1 MAAPSYI
8 AKSAFASGT
17 AALSVGAVAGV
28 LADDLILLFIE
39 SENQAVPSTPTG
51 GAGGTWVQVT
61 GSPQST
67 GTAAAAGA
75 VRLTVYYQIATGA
88 DATTTVADTGDH
100 TCAIKICIRGAD
112 TTTPF
117 DATSGNVQA
126 SAATTLNM
134 PTVTTSVADC
144 LIVYGIALD
153 IDGASTARIGTL
165 TNANLT
171 SLTERHDQT
180 VATAD
185 GGGLGVITGVKATA
199 GVVGT
204 TTVAVTST
212 IATYLTM
219 AIRPVVLAERTGSM
233 AVTETGVDTAT
244 GSGDVLIDGA
254 LSVSEAGTDSL
265 TASGTVRDPAVT
277 GSMSVSEVGVDTA
290 TGTGDVFVRG
300 SLSASEAGQDTAV
313 GSGDVYISGA
323 LTATEGGTD
332 SFNANGFGIVQ
343 TIGSMSVT
351 ESGIDTLTATGDVYV
366 QGVLSATESSD
377 TASGSGSVN
386 VRGSLTAS
394 ESGADTFSGSGEL
407 GLPTTTGVMSALEG
421 ADATDT
427 YAGDDYVSSGYY
439 QTGWYGKV
447 LVQGVMSVTEEQD
460 SFTATNIVPPERP
473 RVVSSGQ
480 AQADWEARQKW
491 RKQAEAMLT
500 ESVQE
505 PVQETV
511 SEKTQEADPSIGI
524 DSILPRL
531 YEPVES
537 LAELVA
543 DARLLQLD
551 EARALE
557 SAMAVKDVL
566 AIAELAYLAE
576 VAVQQEKDAIAAFL
590 MFMD

>member
-1 MAAPSYI
+1 MAAPTYVN
-8 AKSAFASGT
+8 KSAFASGT
-17 AALSVGAVAGV
+17 GALTVGAVASV
-28 LADDLILLFIE
+28 VVDDLLLLFVE
-39 SENQAVPSTPTG
+39 SANQTIATPSGWTEAPS
-51 GAGGTWVQVT
+51 
-61 GSPQST
+61 SPQFT
-67 GTAAAAGA
+67 GTAAAAGG
-75 VRLTVYYQIATGA
+75 VRLGVFYKWATGA
-88 DATTTVADTGDH
+88 DTTQSVADTGDH
-100 TCAIKICIRGAD
+100 TTAIKMAFRGVD
-112 TTTPF
+112 KTTPF
-117 DATSGNVQA
+117 NTNAGSTQT
-126 SAATTLNM
+126 ATTAM
-134 PTVTTSVADC
+134 SFPGVTTTVADC
-144 LIVYGIALD
+144 LIVHGCAQD
-153 IDGASTARIGTL
+153 TDAASTATSGTP

-180 VATAD
+180 VASGV
-185 GGGLGVITGVKATA
+185 GGGLVVLTGIKATA
-199 GVVGT
+199 GATGNT
-204 TTVAVTST
+204 TST
-212 IATYLTM
+212 GSTSVTHAYVTLALT
-219 AIRPVVLAERTGSM
+219 PVTLAVRTGSM
-233 AVTETGVDTAT
+233 AATETGTETASGT
-244 GSGDVLIDGA
+244 GDVLIDGA
-254 LSVSEAGTDSL
+254 LSVSETGDDTL

-290 TGTGDVFVRG
+290 TGSGDVFVRG

-332 SFNANGFGIVQ
+332 SFNGNGFGIVQ
-343 TIGSMSVT
+343 TLGSMSVT
-351 ESGIDTLTATGDVYV
+351 ESGSDTLSGAGDVYV
-366 QGVLSATESSD
+366 QGALSATESID

-386 VRGSLTAS
+386 VRGSLTVS
-394 ESGADTFSGSGEL
+394 EVGADTFSGSGNL

-447 LVQGVMSVTEEQD
+447 LVQGAMSVTEGQD
-460 SFTATNIVPPERP
+460 SFTATNIVPPERL
-473 RVVSSGQ
+473 RVVSGGQ

-500 ESVQE
+500 ESVNK
-505 PVQETV
+505 PVQEV
-511 SEKTQEADPSIGI
+511 VQEAIEI
-524 DSILPRL
+524 DAILPRL

-557 SAMAVKDVL
+557 SAMAVRDVL

-576 VAVQQEKDAIAAFL
+576 VAVQQEKDAIAAFI
-590 MFMD
+590 MFME

>member
-1 MAAPSYI
+1 MAAPEYI

-17 AALSVGAVAGV
+17 AALAAVGAVAGV
-28 LADDLILLFIE
+28 VAGDLILLFVE

-51 GAGGTWVQVT
+51 GAGGTWVEVT
-61 GSPQST
+61 GSPQGT
-67 GTAAAAGA
+67 GSAGA
-75 VRLTVYYQIATGA
+75 VGATRLTVYYQIATGA
-88 DATTTVADTGDH
+88 DATTSVADTGDH
-100 TCAIKICIRGAD
+100 NCAIKVCIRGAD

-117 DATSGNVQA
+117 DATSGGVQA

-134 PTVTTSVADC
+134 PDVTTSVADC

-153 IDGASTARIGTL
+153 IDGASTARMDTL

-185 GGGLGVITGVKATA
+185 GGGIGVITGVKATA
-199 GVVGT
+199 GAVGT

-219 AIRPVVLAERTGSM
+219 AIKPLAERTGSM
-233 AVTETGVDTAT
+233 SVTETGTETAT

-254 LSVSEAGTDSL
+254 LSVSETGTDSL
-265 TASGTVRDPAVT
+265 TASGTVADPAIT

-290 TGTGDVFVRG
+290 TGSGDVFVRG

-332 SFNANGFGIVQ
+332 SFNGNGFGIVQ
-343 TIGSMSVT
+343 TLGSMSVT
-351 ESGIDTLTATGDVYV
+351 ESGIDTLSGAGDVYV
-366 QGVLSATESSD
+366 QGVLGATEVID
-377 TASGSGSVN
+377 TAIGSGSVN
-386 VRGSLTAS
+386 VRGSLTVS
-394 ESGADTFSGSGEL
+394 EVGADTFSGSGNL

-421 ADATDT
+421 ADTL
-427 YAGDDYVSSGYY
+427 SGSG
-439 QTGWYGKV
+439 TV
-447 LVQGVMSVTEEQD
+447 LVQGVMSVTDGQD
-460 SFTATNIVPPERP
+460 SFTATNVVPAERP
-473 RVVSSGQ
+473 RVVSGFNQ
-480 AQADWEARQKW
+480 AQAEWESRQKW
-491 RKQAEAMLT
+491 RKKAETLLD
-500 ESVQE
+500 EPEQEVVPEVVQE
-505 PVQETV
+505 AIE
-511 SEKTQEADPSIGI
+511 I
-524 DSILPRL
+524 DAILPRL

-576 VAVQQEKDAIAAFL
+576 VAVQQEKDAIAAFI